1 MTLPSASPSFPPV
14 QTPLDRVGRSIVR
27 CGRCGSSQTVDLAQP
42 VLTQVRP
49 FVHAHL
55 ACGPEALA
63 TPAG

>member
-1 MTLPSASPSFPPV
+1 MTVSSATPPL
-14 QTPLDRVGRSIVR
+14 QTPLDRIGSSIVR
-27 CGRCGSSQTVDLAQP
+27 CGRCGSSQTVDLSQP

-55 ACGPEALA
+55 ECGPDAVA